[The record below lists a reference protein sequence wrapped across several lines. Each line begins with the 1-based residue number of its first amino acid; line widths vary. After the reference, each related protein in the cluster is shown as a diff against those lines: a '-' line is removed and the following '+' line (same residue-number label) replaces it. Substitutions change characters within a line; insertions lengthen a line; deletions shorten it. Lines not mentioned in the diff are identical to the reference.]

1 MTDPAI
7 RPHLSARR
15 ASRRG
20 SVAAWVAACLLAA
33 HGPAALAQGGSSAP
47 ATSAPSKAAPADPH
61 RRDDVVRHR
70 AIAAAHEGAAR
81 CLEAGRPEADCHA
94 ALRKAC
100 EGIAVGR
107 YCGMKHV
114 H

>member
-1 MTDPAI
+1 MTILDRI
-7 RPHLSARR
+7 DVGGRR
-15 ASRRG
+15 
-20 SVAAWVAACLLAA
+20 VLAA
-33 HGPAALAQGGSSAP
+33 LVVLASGVGGLPASAQAPKPPTASPAASAP
-47 ATSAPSKAAPADPH
+47 DASH

-70 AIAAAHEGAAR
+70 AIAAAHEAAAR
-81 CLEAGRPEADCHA
+81 CLESGKPESACHD

-100 EGIAVGR
+100 EGLAVGR

>member
-1 MTDPAI
+1 MKIPDRIAI
-7 RPHLSARR
+7 EARR
-15 ASRRG
+15 A
-20 SVAAWVAACLLAA
+20 LAA
-33 HGPAALAQGGSSAP
+33 LVVLTAFVTGSPSSAQSSKP
-47 ATSAPSKAAPADPH
+47 ASAPQPASAASDPH

-70 AIAAAHEGAAR
+70 AIAAAHEAAAR
-81 CLEAGRPEADCHA
+81 CLESGKPESACHD

-100 EGIAVGR
+100 EGLAVGR